1 MTLGLRARARAR
13 SSSMPIVASYQK
25 GQKFGARHR
34 IFQSREQESTLQI
47 FLQNVAVSVIF
58 IRSHFFIFATTSQNK
73 LFRIPT
79 WQNFLDK
86 VTPIISA
93 TTAKSW
99 RENKN
104 LKTKLKFKKL
114 LKWTVDNLI
123 ALRLVS
129 TETEANCFVE
139 NKCQIVT

>member
-13 SSSMPIVASYQK
+13 SSSMPIVASYKK
-25 GQKFGARHR
+25 GKNSANATGYFNHGNRNQPSKKN
-34 IFQSREQESTLQI
+34 
-47 FLQNVAVSVIF
+47 LQNVAVSVIF
-58 IRSHFFIFATTSQNK
+58 SRSHFFIFATTSQNK

-123 ALRLVS
+123 ALRLVW
-129 TETEANCFVE
+129 TETEANCFVK